1 MIISNIML
9 GYDKAI
15 LHTNKV
21 DRLAAFQRAILRLT
35 KFSRSI
41 RMPLQSVTAL
51 HFLAEPCTDAP
62 KPKPLDPEPATHG
75 SLESKDDDRTSPT
88 HS

>member
-1 MIISNIML
+1 
-9 GYDKAI
+9 
-15 LHTNKV
+15 
-21 DRLAAFQRAILRLT
+21 
-35 KFSRSI
+35 
-41 RMPLQSVTAL
+41 MPLQSVTAL